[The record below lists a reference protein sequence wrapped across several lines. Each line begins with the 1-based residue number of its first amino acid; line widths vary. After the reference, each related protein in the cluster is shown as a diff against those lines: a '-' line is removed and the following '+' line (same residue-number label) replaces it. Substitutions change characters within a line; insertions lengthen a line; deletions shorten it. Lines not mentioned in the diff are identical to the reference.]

1 MIELIKKILL
11 SIANFFPQRVKIGSS
26 ARMASWLVLC
36 IVAFCIILCVSMS
49 MSIERKLALFV
60 DSYELPATNA
70 LTVGEG
76 SDISFKGVP
85 KDYLRITPSADG
97 TFSWEVNPEYKDS
110 LMYFKIND
118 SNPQKHA
125 IIDDEAQKITIC
137 FTGEEPDTLTIT
149 GHDVWEEW
157 DDFDEQQD
165 VMLRHFAARYGVEHK
180 VETDSAKLHW
190 LSLCNDKSVRSFFER
205 SKDGD
210 DIVLVILDENTT
222 LSDNEGS
229 VSYIRSGQTA
239 ADNDEAEGRCKIQF
253 FSVSDHCYMDGGGD
267 NGTFQV
273 DGVNYVMKASVRL
286 TAWGAGHA
294 MVERQMDGRLAIHFP
309 KAIGYVGTVDS
320 LYKSSANTSHII
332 TFKQQ
337 GKSFPTGTDIYLPQI
352 SGAVSQDICNVEM
365 KGKSDVIIRDN
376 NNNII
381 KVGRGKTAFLPF
393 SIVPTLNPV
402 MLHSGRATMMCR
414 TGFVDTRF
422 AFSYVYLPLFV
433 GLVLI
438 ILVLCPMSP
447 VKLDVYSTM
456 YDDPYYSNTQ
466 LKKYPAFFALL
477 ILIAMTYCVCKS
489 LIALKLSYTYPYFEK
504 LTGITPVTTSL
515 FLLVFFTLA
524 MIFNYK
530 VLQAQEGNLE
540 DAYYYEVS
548 NKRSRRK
555 WYAWTTVL
563 VLAVMVVYAMF
574 GLLDNCVSSEVIKSY
589 FHSQIYS
596 LNILGWRDI
605 FGINDTHR
613 SVPYT
618 LIFIE
623 GLLLMVWFVQNLY
636 CSNLSVRNALKAASE
651 KLLTVSTKTLN
662 TFTQNSQ
669 HFFHSHLSVFTS
681 TPLSVFIA
689 KIKSLL
695 SLPLSH
701 RLSSFLLQIIN
712 YNRTHF
718 LISTLILVL
727 IVALAYFID
736 PLSKLMMLIAL
747 IWAALSLWDA
757 IVLALRTLFP
767 WHMLILAMLVIIGP
781 MLGNFGTAFITIV
794 VIISLCKA
802 LTSITFD
809 KEDPES
815 PIDTRH
821 TVFFQMLII
830 STIYIGC
837 AMVADNGYMTNYMGF
852 LMAVICFYF
861 IMDRNTEWMIGD
873 SEQAKN
879 ETKWVYTFTL
889 LAVVLCS
896 LLPSICGK
904 LFHTDSVNYSRLSRR
919 IMLYSSFDDLQK
931 SGFRYAETDA
941 EFMTIMSH
949 YMQNSEGSDPLS
961 NEDHFLHASVSSG
974 QSPVVLNDLSV
985 PVAFVGSYGT
995 MRATSVFFLL
1005 LLALLILVAQFSMGH
1020 ASSDGDPDTYLTH
1033 AMQWR
1038 LLALFMWVGTSLY
1051 IYLSYIGHIPFTG
1064 RLIPGFGVDA
1074 VGEALESAI
1083 LLAFMACVTVR
1094 AKDKVDPST

>member
-1 MIELIKKILL
+1 MMELIKKIILGIL
-11 SIANFFPQRVKIGSS
+11 NFFPQRVKIGSS
-26 ARMASWLVLC
+26 ARMANWLVLL
-36 IVAFCIILCVSMS
+36 IVGICLALCASMM
-49 MSIERKLALFV
+49 MSIERKLALFI
-60 DSYELPATNA
+60 DSYELPATNV

-76 SDISFKGVP
+76 SDVSFKGVP
-85 KDYLRITPSADG
+85 KDYLRITPSVDG
-97 TFSWEVNPEYKDS
+97 SFAWEVNPEYKDS

-118 SNPQKHA
+118 QNPQKHV
-125 IIDDEAQKITIC
+125 ILDDESQRITVC
-137 FTGEEPDTLTIT
+137 FPGEEVDTLTFT
-149 GHDVWEEW
+149 GHEIWDEW

-165 VMLRHFAARYGVEHK
+165 VMLRHFAARYGVEHAG
-180 VETDSAKLHW
+180 DSDSIKLHY
-190 LSLCNDKSVRSFFER
+190 LSLITNKNVRSFFER
-205 SKDGD
+205 SKDGG
-210 DIVLVILDENTT
+210 DIVLVILDDNTSLT
-222 LSDNEGS
+222 TPEGT
-229 VSYIRSGQTA
+229 VSYIRSGSTS
-239 ADNDEAEGRCKIQF
+239 AEGETASRLKLQF
-253 FSVSDHCYMDGGGD
+253 FSLSDHSYMDGSAD

-273 DGVNYVMKASVRL
+273 EGVNYVMKASVRL

-294 MVERQMDGRLAIHFP
+294 MLERQSDGRIAVRFP

-320 LYKSSANTSHII
+320 LYKASVNTSHII

-352 SGAVSQDICNVEM
+352 SGAMNQDICNVEM
-365 KGKSDVIIRDN
+365 KGGSDVSLRDN

-381 KVGRGKTAFLPF
+381 KVESGKTAFLPF
-393 SIVPTLNPV
+393 ALVPTLNHV
-402 MLHSGRATMMCR
+402 TLHSGNTTMQCR
-414 TGFVDTRF
+414 TGYVDMGF
-422 AFSYVYLPLFV
+422 AFSYLYLPLLV
-433 GLVLI
+433 GLILI
-438 ILVLCPMSP
+438 ILVLCPASP
-447 VKLDVYSTM
+447 VRLDVYSTM

-466 LKKYPAFFALL
+466 LKKYPAFFAML

-504 LTGITPVTTSL
+504 LTGITPATTSL

-524 MIFNYK
+524 MIFNCK
-530 VLQAQEGNLE
+530 VMQAQEGDLE
-540 DAYYYEVS
+540 DAYYYEVT
-548 NKRSRRK
+548 NKRTRRK
-555 WYAWTTVL
+555 WYAWTTVFL
-563 VLAVMVVYAMF
+563 LFVLCIYTMF
-574 GLLDNCVSSEVIKSY
+574 GLLDNVVNAEVIKSY

-623 GLLLMVWFVQNLY
+623 GILLICWFVQLL
-636 CSNLSVRNALKAASE
+636 CISNQSVRSAFMAIRE
-651 KLLTVSTKTLN
+651 KLLSVFHKSLN

-669 HFFHSHLSVFTS
+669 HF
-681 TPLSVFIA
+681 
-689 KIKSLL
+689 
-695 SLPLSH
+695 SLPL
-701 RLSSFLLQIIN
+701 LSVYKSKIESLTTHPHLHQLFSFILKVVN

-718 LISTLILVL
+718 LISTLVLVF
-727 IVALAYFID
+727 IVVLAYFID
-736 PLSKLMMLIAL
+736 PLAKLMIFIAL

-767 WHMLILAMLVIIGP
+767 WHFVLLAALVIIGP
-781 MLGNFGTAFITIV
+781 MMGNFGTAFITIT
-794 VIISLCKA
+794 VILGLCKA

-815 PIDTRH
+815 PVDTRH

-852 LMAVICFYF
+852 LMAVLCFYF
-861 IMDRNTEWMIGD
+861 VMDRNTEWMIGD
-873 SEQAKN
+873 SEQAKQ
-879 ETKWVYTFTL
+879 ETRWVYTFTI
-889 LAVVLCS
+889 LAVMMCT

-904 LFHTDSVNYSRLSRR
+904 LFRTDDVNYSRLSRR

-985 PVAFVGSYGT
+985 PVAFIGAYGT
-995 MRATSVFFLL
+995 FRATSVFFLL
-1005 LLALLILVAQFSMGH
+1005 LLALLILVSQFSMGH
-1020 ASSDGDPDTYLTH
+1020 ASSDGDPDTYLTY